1 MKLGQK
7 YKNIF
12 VGFLVQ
18 TKTLKFAFEINW
30 PLGIS
35 RRGQWDELTLN
46 WTKNVNILA
55 SQLENVC
62 VKKYYVASVYP
73 KVSRQLF
80 LNTDI
85 VKFSMQMTY
94 KFKHLRTKTPASNSC
109 MVISRLLRME
119 CWKIAPKS
127 ISKQAY
133 SQAKPSL
140 KIGTANAICW
150 NSLGLF

>member
-1 MKLGQK
+1 MRWANVKLDQK
-7 YKNIF
+7 CQYF
-12 VGFLVQ
+12 
-18 TKTLKFAFEINW
+18 
-30 PLGIS
+30 GIAT
-35 RRGQWDELTLN
+35 W
-46 WTKNVNILA
+46 KC
-55 SQLENVC
+55 VC
-62 VKKYYVASVYP
+62 KKYYVASVYP

-133 SQAKPSL
+133 SQAKTSL
-140 KIGTANAICW
+140 KSGTANAICW
-150 NSLGLF
+150 NSLGLFRDYGLNYNFLGIFCFCFSR